1 MEKQNE
7 KTPFYRKN
15 WFVILMIIFLFPIGL
30 ILMWMQTNWK
40 KSVKWVVT
48 VVVLL
53 IAFTAGSGDNDAGTT
68 ANNSSEDVEIE
79 TADESTEETES
90 EEEIGEREPV
100 EKEVENKD
108 VITIAEEHDY
118 VIDASLIEEPYAAK
132 IDGEVQ
138 NFNPEDEKH
147 YKIQLE
153 HHGGFTGSKNLD
165 RFKELVEDITNENA
179 EYDYLVLEA
188 IREKEDGGELERLNY
203 TRFNPEQAQALLAE
217 DEVNDDVFEKT
228 ADFHIHGITDTDVGL
243 NETIIGVNEEISF
256 SEFTVTVRNVII
268 EDDEAKID
276 MMFKNDSAPD
286 GLRFI
291 SALGMDVYQG
301 DTLLDETSG
310 EIEDK
315 MGSNSGVYY
324 QHDRGIES
332 PIDLSYGPI
341 NEDEPLRIV
350 FTPLLYEFEDGE
362 EITID
367 LK

>member
-1 MEKQNE
+1 MADKEQK
-7 KTPFYRKN
+7 KRGGCFKN
-15 WFVILMIIFLFPIGL
+15 VLIVFGVL
-30 ILMWMQTNWK
+30 ILLGAC
-40 KSVKWVVT
+40 SAV
-48 VVVLL
+48 
-53 IAFTAGSGDNDAGTT
+53 FGGSDDENDA
-68 ANNSSEDVEIE
+68 ANE
-79 TADESTEETES
+79 TEEREGIIQTEETDEENES
-90 EEEIGEREPV
+90 SDTDEETEEDAVDEP
-100 EKEVENKD
+100 KD

-147 YKIQLE
+147 YRIQLE

-188 IREKEDGGELERLNY
+188 IREKEDDGELERLNY

-217 DEVNDDVFEKT
+217 DEVNDDVFEKI

-243 NETIIGVNEEISF
+243 NEKIIGVNEEISF

>member
-1 MEKQNE
+1 MADKEQK
-7 KTPFYRKN
+7 KRGGCLKN
-15 WFVILMIIFLFPIGL
+15 VLIVFGVL
-30 ILMWMQTNWK
+30 ILLGAC
-40 KSVKWVVT
+40 SAV
-48 VVVLL
+48 
-53 IAFTAGSGDNDAGTT
+53 FGGSDDENDA
-68 ANNSSEDVEIE
+68 ANE
-79 TADESTEETES
+79 TEEREGIIQTEETDEENES
-90 EEEIGEREPV
+90 SDTDEETEEDAVDEP
-100 EKEVENKD
+100 KD

-132 IDGEVQ
+132 IDGKVQ
-138 NFNPEDEKH
+138 NFNPKDEEH
-147 YKIQLE
+147 YRIQLE

-165 RFKELVEDITNENA
+165 RFKELVEDITSENA

-188 IREKEDGGELERLNY
+188 VREKDDGGELERLNY

-268 EDDEAKID
+268 EEDEAKID

>member
-1 MEKQNE
+1 MADKEQK
-7 KTPFYRKN
+7 KRGGCLKN
-15 WFVILMIIFLFPIGL
+15 VLIVFGVL
-30 ILMWMQTNWK
+30 ILLGAC
-40 KSVKWVVT
+40 SAV
-48 VVVLL
+48 
-53 IAFTAGSGDNDAGTT
+53 FGGSDDENDA
-68 ANNSSEDVEIE
+68 ANE
-79 TADESTEETES
+79 TEEREGIIQTEETDEENES
-90 EEEIGEREPV
+90 SDTDEETEEDAVDEP
-100 EKEVENKD
+100 KD
-108 VITIAEEHDY
+108 VIAIAEEHDY

-138 NFNPEDEKH
+138 NFNPKDEEH
-147 YKIQLE
+147 YRIQLE

-165 RFKELVEDITNENA
+165 RFKELVEDITSENA

-188 IREKEDGGELERLNY
+188 VREKDDGGELERLNY

-268 EDDEAKID
+268 ENDEAKID

-315 MGSNSGVYY
+315 MGSDSGVYY

-350 FTPLLYEFEDGE
+350 FTPMLYEFEDGE